1 MSVGHVCVPPPVLRG
16 WVGWR
21 HLVEGVRGLRHT
33 KLWEESQKQTK
44 VHMDAEARKRSNKRV
59 KKRSKDKRFT
69 HKQFSSCKSKSLNF
83 TFPPT
88 NSYKCIEIKKEK

>member
-69 HKQFSSCKSKSLNF
+69 HKQFSSASQNLSILLFHQLTATSVLK
-83 TFPPT
+83 
-88 NSYKCIEIKKEK
+88 